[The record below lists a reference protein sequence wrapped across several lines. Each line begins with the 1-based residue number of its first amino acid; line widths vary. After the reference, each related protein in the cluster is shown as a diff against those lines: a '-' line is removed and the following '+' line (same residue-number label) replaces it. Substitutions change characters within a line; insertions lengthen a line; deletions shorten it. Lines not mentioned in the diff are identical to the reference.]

1 MTSSD
6 NKRKELEHIL
16 SSGNFVRITN
26 AIKLLREE
34 PPFRGAI
41 ELVVAYYDKSD
52 NSPIKGLIRDLL
64 NDLKDKSLS
73 KEVMAEINKE
83 LKPETLRMLVSSCW
97 QSGLDYSD
105 FSSDFG
111 KLFISGDYMTAL
123 ECFTVIES
131 SVHKMP
137 SAEKD
142 AIVKMIKE
150 GSMSN
155 KSEYKYLAAQLISLL
170 E

>member
-16 SSGNFVRITN
+16 SNGNFVKITN
-26 AIKLLREE
+26 AIKLLREQ

-52 NSPIKGLIRDLL
+52 NNSIKGLIRDLL

-73 KEVMAEINKE
+73 KEVMTEIRKE
-83 LKPETLRMLVSSCW
+83 IKPETLRMLVSSCW

-105 FSSDFG
+105 FSSDFA

-137 SAEKD
+137 RSEKD
-142 AIVKMIKE
+142 AIIKLIKE
-150 GSMSN
+150 SAISN
-155 KSEYKYLAAQLISLL
+155 KSESKYLAAELISIL